1 MDFLIHADQLAE
13 VSYSLSEKVEMNG
26 RARLKGHWLTIG
38 RGCTYNCSYCGGGYS
53 AQKTIA
59 GRQGIIPR
67 SPERV
72 VDDLERLVKA
82 GYQQVSLNLDPAI
95 MGKEYWSKL
104 FSEMR
109 QRRVKIGFYL
119 EHFHIPSDE
128 FVQDMLTTLDIPNSE
143 LAFSPLSGSEKVRR
157 LNGKHY
163 TNLQLLNLIGGL
175 RPTGMAIFIYFSI
188 NIPGEDP
195 KTFPQT
201 LRLAGDISQNYP
213 PQRLRMIN
221 MVHSLDP
228 YSPISRQPQKYGQK
242 VQFKTFNDYYVYC
255 QETPGLRKDLPLGAW
270 RGFRPIDGSPQD
282 LEKMA
287 LDWNRFSSRHPTHC
301 YPVPRTW

>member
-1 MDFLIHADQLAE
+1 
-13 VSYSLSEKVEMNG
+13 
-26 RARLKGHWLTIG
+26 
-38 RGCTYNCSYCGGGYS
+38 
-53 AQKTIA
+53 
-59 GRQGIIPR
+59 
-67 SPERV
+67 
-72 VDDLERLVKA
+72 
-82 GYQQVSLNLDPAI
+82 
-95 MGKEYWSKL
+95 
-104 FSEMR
+104 
-109 QRRVKIGFYL
+109 VKIGFYL

-163 TNLQLLNLIGGL
+163 TNLQLMNLIDGL

-188 NIPGEDP
+188 NIPGEDL

-242 VQFKTFNDYYVYC
+242 VQFKTFKDYYKYC

-270 RGFRPIDGSPQD
+270 RGFRSIDGSPQD